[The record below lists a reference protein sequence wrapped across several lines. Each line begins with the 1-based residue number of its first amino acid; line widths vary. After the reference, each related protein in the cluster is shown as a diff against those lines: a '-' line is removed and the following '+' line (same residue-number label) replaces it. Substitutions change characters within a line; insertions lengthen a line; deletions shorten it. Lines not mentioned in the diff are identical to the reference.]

1 MQTLTD
7 ITELAK
13 VCAAQARLTTSKD
26 AARALWQLATEYQER
41 AAKFDGGRLPDLG
54 DPPAL
59 LK

>member
-7 ITELAK
+7 LTELAK
-13 VCAAQARLTTSKD
+13 VCAAQARVTSSKEV
-26 AARALWQLATEYQER
+26 ARVLWLLASEYQER
-41 AAKFDGGRLPDLG
+41 ASKLDGGRSPDIG